1 MRIFLFA
8 LMIALLPLRGF
19 AGDVMATEMAIQMT
33 AQAAAEMAAAHLQP
47 GSGPSHPTDA
57 TDATKNVAAHADHSG
72 ASAHF
77 DSHHET
83 TAAQEAAMSGNA
95 CAGHVA
101 AEQCHSSDTHG
112 SCQACQ
118 ACHTVALSLAST
130 QVEPVFASSGL
141 PHLAA
146 AQFASAE
153 AALGQKPPIS

>member
-1 MRIFLFA
+1 MRIFLFV

-19 AGDVMATEMAIQMT
+19 AGDVMATEMAIVMVGQM
-33 AQAAAEMAAAHLQP
+33 QANRA
-47 GSGPSHPTDA
+47 
-57 TDATKNVAAHADHSG
+57 DATKNVAAHADYSG
-72 ASAHF
+72 ASGHF

-83 TAAQEAAMSGNA
+83 ATAQPAAMTGNA

-118 ACHTVALSLAST
+118 ACHTVALALAFSSMQPVLASST
-130 QVEPVFASSGL
+130 L

>member
-8 LMIALLPLRGF
+8 VMIALLPLRGF
-19 AGDVMATEMAIQMT
+19 AGDVMATEMAIQLA
-33 AQAAAEMAAAHLQP
+33 AQHSQQNEVRDHHA
-47 GSGPSHPTDA
+47 
-57 TDATKNVAAHADHSG
+57 DATKNVAAHADNSG
-72 ASAHF
+72 TSGHF

-83 TAAQEAAMSGNA
+83 AAAQEAATTANA

-101 AEQCHSSDTHG
+101 AEQCHSSDNHG

-118 ACHTVALSLAST
+118 ACHTVALSLALNPV
-130 QVEPVFASSGL
+130 QPVFPSSTL

-153 AALGQKPPIS
+153 AALGQKPPIF